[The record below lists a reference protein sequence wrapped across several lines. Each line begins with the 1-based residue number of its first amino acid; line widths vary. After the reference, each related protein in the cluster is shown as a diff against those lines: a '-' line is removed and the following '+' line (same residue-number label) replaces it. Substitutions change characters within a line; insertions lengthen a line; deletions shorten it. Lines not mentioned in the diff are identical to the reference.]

1 MPIIPEN
8 LDTPDKGENL
18 ATKLQIIT
26 HIEAF
31 SLGGRTFALLWLK
44 NIPSKMLKPLQKW
57 IKVGNRNSFSGSTQ
71 KENHD
76 PDLLQ

>member
-1 MPIIPEN
+1 MPIIPEK

-31 SLGGRTFALLWLK
+31 SLGGRTFALL
-44 NIPSKMLKPLQKW
+44 
-57 IKVGNRNSFSGSTQ
+57 
-71 KENHD
+71 
-76 PDLLQ
+76 

>member
-1 MPIIPEN
+1 MHIIPEN
-8 LDTPDKGENL
+8 LDRPDKGGNL

-26 HIEAF
+26 HTEACSF
-31 SLGGRTFALLWLK
+31 GGRIFALLWLK
-44 NIPSKMLKPLQKW
+44 NMLAKMLKPLQKW

>member
-26 HIEAF
+26 RIEAF
-31 SLGGRTFALLWLK
+31 SLGGRTFALL
-44 NIPSKMLKPLQKW
+44 
-57 IKVGNRNSFSGSTQ
+57 
-71 KENHD
+71 
-76 PDLLQ
+76 